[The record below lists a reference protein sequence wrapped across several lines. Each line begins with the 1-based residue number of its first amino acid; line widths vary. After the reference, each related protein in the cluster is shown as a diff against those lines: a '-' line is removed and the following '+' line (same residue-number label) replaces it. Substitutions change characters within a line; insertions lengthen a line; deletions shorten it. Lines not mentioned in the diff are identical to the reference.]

1 MDKQQLNNVFDAYNP
16 TKEQKQKMFD
26 NIKQKAYGKKTIDF
40 KKIYIPMATVAAAAF
55 IFAIGSGVLDQN
67 APAQLQTQI
76 VQNTTTDIAAT
87 EGDEKSKTDNTAF
100 EHSSTQVQSKPEL
113 DVTQMPKADQA
124 AGSKANDEPQ
134 SNGGSIQ
141 QVIENAQPVEDIEV
155 VPNQATTYA
164 ALNINTASQVPNSR
178 MIDAPAQISAQDFHE
193 NSGYEITYEEFC
205 QKAGIDITEIITVPS
220 DMQNITQNQAYF
232 NEGEIEN
239 WNITY
244 IGDGARSININ
255 SSLDANASNS
265 YFENEAFVKTDIN
278 GNEAVVFYDGSYT
291 AYINSENVS
300 YSITGVEITE
310 QELSDILVSMI
321 K

>member
-1 MDKQQLNNVFDAYNP
+1 MDKQIKSAFDTFNP
-16 TKEQKQKMFD
+16 TDEQKQKMFD

-55 IFAIGSGVLDQN
+55 IFAIGSGVFNQN

-76 VQNTTTDIAAT
+76 VQNTGTDTSAT
-87 EGDEKSKTDNTAF
+87 VGDEKSKTDNAAF
-100 EHSSTQVQSKPEL
+100 EHSFTQVQSKPEPN
-113 DVTQMPKADQA
+113 VTQMPKSDQA
-124 AGSKANDEPQ
+124 AYSEANTKPQ
-134 SNGGSIQ
+134 TNADNIQ
-141 QVIENAQPVEDIEV
+141 EIIQNAEPVEDIEV

-178 MIDAPAQISAQDFHE
+178 MIDVPAQIAVQDLHE
-193 NSGYEITYEEFC
+193 NSGYEMTYEEFC
-205 QKAGIDITEIITVPS
+205 QKAGIDITEIITVPG

-232 NEGEIEN
+232 NEGDIES

-255 SSLDANASNS
+255 SSLDANANNP
-265 YFENEAFVKTDIN
+265 YFENEIFVKTEIN
-278 GNEAVVFYDGSYT
+278 GNKAVVFYDGSYT
-291 AYINSENVS
+291 AYINSKNAS

-310 QELSDILVSMI
+310 QELSELLVSMT
-321 K
+321 